1 MPRIQLFVR
10 NIKNGFEGSR
20 YLDTGTS
27 RPIRYF
33 DTPSRSTAD
42 RVQNCP
48 SIIWHRPS
56 YPIDIS
62 SPRFDLLTP
71 EIR

>member
-1 MPRIQLFVR
+1 MPRIQVFVR
-10 NIKNGFEGSR
+10 NIKNGFEGAR
-20 YLDTGTS
+20 YLDTGAS

-33 DTPSRSTAD
+33 DTGAGPTAD

-48 SIIWHRPS
+48 SIIWHRAS
-56 YPIDIS
+56 YPLDIL
-62 SPRFDLLTP
+62 SPRFDISTP